1 MRYLTRRFLFY
12 LIALWAS
19 ITLNFAIPR
28 LMPGNPA
35 EAVLAAHEQQ
45 FHTAD
50 PNALRTIETALGI
63 SSDPMPLQYWH
74 YLANLAHGDF
84 GVSFFYFPS
93 HVSTIIAQSL
103 PWTLLLVGLA
113 SVLAFVLGT
122 GIGVLAAWRRGGF
135 LDSIL
140 PPLTLLASSFPF
152 FFLALML
159 LYVFGVQLSWFP
171 LDHAHTDG
179 ITPTL
184 SLPFVADVLDHAV
197 LPALSIV
204 LVAVAG
210 WLLGMRNTMINV
222 LADDYITMAQ
232 ARGLSDRR
240 VMLAYAARNAI
251 LPQVTGFAL
260 SLGYLVGG
268 QILVEA
274 VFSYPGVGFTL
285 AQAVGNED
293 YPLIQ
298 ALLLIITVCVLVA
311 NLVTD
316 LLYTRLD
323 PRVRST

>member
-1 MRYLTRRFLFY
+1 
-12 LIALWAS
+12 
-19 ITLNFAIPR
+19 
-28 LMPGNPA
+28 
-35 EAVLAAHEQQ
+35 
-45 FHTAD
+45 
-50 PNALRTIETALGI
+50 
-63 SSDPMPLQYWH
+63 
-74 YLANLAHGDF
+74 
-84 GVSFFYFPS
+84 
-93 HVSTIIAQSL
+93 
-103 PWTLLLVGLA
+103 
-113 SVLAFVLGT
+113 
-122 GIGVLAAWRRGGF
+122 
-135 LDSIL
+135 
-140 PPLTLLASSFPF
+140 
-152 FFLALML
+152 ML
-159 LYVFGVQLSWFP
+159 LYVFGVQLNWFP
-171 LDHAHTDG
+171 LDHAYTDG
-179 ITPTL
+179 STPAL
-184 SLPFVADVLDHAV
+184 SPPFIADVLDHAV

-268 QILVEA
+268 QVLVEA

-285 AQAVGNED
+285 AQAVGNAD

-323 PRVRST
+323 PRVRCA